1 MNELEDIETII
12 KRQAIKLIKDES
24 IIYIEQII
32 KEILSIV
39 KMDIII
45 NRIINPEYEID
56 ISQIDELIT
65 MQYTLQQSN

>member
-1 MNELEDIETII
+1 MNDLEDIETII

-39 KMDIII
+39 KMDIVI

-65 MQYTLQQSN
+65 MQYILQQSN

>member
-1 MNELEDIETII
+1 MDELENIETII

-56 ISQIDELIT
+56 ISQIDELII